1 MGKLRGLGRAT
12 KRSQSESAPG
22 TPVPQAR
29 TPGTAATGPAA
40 APPVATA
47 AHHHLPCPQTLAS
60 AHETSTRQQAPQE
73 APAKPRTAARAVLA
87 SGPLTPPTA
96 ADGPA
101 LPLAPDIPLL
111 VAEERA
117 HGWAIVYR
125 GTVASAG
132 AIDDV
137 ETLED
142 AMPVWLLEYLL
153 LGRAPQV
160 GVVKIGFV
168 LLPLQSGVSGD
179 EVLPELVNTTQTKLS
194 ASRFLRVRKLAAHV
208 QDKIE
213 RRSLTASPHPSPRS
227 SMDVHGGYSRAPT
240 AIAHEHHQHRLPP
253 EDLWEIICNDTV
265 LPINMTL
272 AAVRQYVWR
281 QAGDVV
287 LYYRRRRP
295 SAHREDR
302 RPATVPS

>member
-22 TPVPQAR
+22 TPVPPPR

-40 APPVATA
+40 AASPAAVPCLQTPVST
-47 AHHHLPCPQTLAS
+47 
-60 AHETSTRQQAPQE
+60 HETSTRREQAPQQ
-73 APAKPRTAARAVLA
+73 APAKPRTAAQAVLA
-87 SGPLTPPTA
+87 SGPLSPPTA
-96 ADGPA
+96 ADGPS

-111 VAEERA
+111 VAEERP

-132 AIDDV
+132 TIDDV

-168 LLPLQSGVSGD
+168 LLPLQSGVPGD
-179 EVLPELVNTTQTKLS
+179 EVLPELVNT
-194 ASRFLRVRKLAAHV
+194 
-208 QDKIE
+208 
-213 RRSLTASPHPSPRS
+213 
-227 SMDVHGGYSRAPT
+227 
-240 AIAHEHHQHRLPP
+240 
-253 EDLWEIICNDTV
+253 
-265 LPINMTL
+265 
-272 AAVRQYVWR
+272 
-281 QAGDVV
+281 
-287 LYYRRRRP
+287 
-295 SAHREDR
+295 
-302 RPATVPS
+302 